1 MIEDQNKIV
10 DAIRSVL
17 FTTSVPLKAKAI
29 LEKLPQE
36 WSEITKT
43 ELNSIL
49 YRELIDELVGDGTNG
64 WQLSDSQNSFDTAIE
79 KKAKTSPMN
88 EGPVRVEYNV
98 KDYFSYSLAQN
109 DIPVVDSIT
118 IENHSARPLKELSV
132 RLSFEPP
139 VVDSWTAEI
148 KELAPGAQYNLRDV
162 SPKIDHDY
170 LVNLNE
176 SKKGYCNIEVYQA
189 DQVIA
194 QHHVKLEILAYNEWK
209 SDPLPSLLAA
219 FVMPNHPVI
228 GQILKMAAKKIE
240 ELTGDPALDGY
251 QSHDPERVT
260 NLAKAIYLSIQE
272 LDVTYVNP
280 PASFRKQG
288 QKVRTPEQVLAQQ
301 MGTCLD
307 LSLLYC
313 ACLEQ
318 AGVYPTVL
326 LTEGHAFMGVWIEK
340 PVLQQPVWDDVPQ
353 IKNEIDSRLL
363 LVLDSSTM
371 VVKPELDFEQA
382 IEKGKSF
389 LDDEFRFMLDIYY
402 LRELTMVRPLP
413 SRMNTTFS
421 AVEHAP
427 QIEGESNH
435 LSRERIEQMLEAARK
450 EGARDTLKKIQ
461 EEAIPESARK
471 RLERWSGELLDIS
484 LRNKLVNVRIQNVI
498 QLCSVDVGALED
510 CLAEGAKL
518 QILSKPDIFSD
529 SSPRS
534 SDAHEAQTGKQGDVE
549 LAERYLKE
557 NCLLSPLDSV
567 GLGKRLKKFARELRQ
582 GLEEGGIHTLYIAIG
597 MLSWYETKRSTKER
611 LAPLILVPVTLK
623 RKNARQPYRLTLAD
637 EEPVFNHTL
646 LEMLRHKFGLRIE
659 ALETEDL
666 PRDHAGLDV
675 EKIFDIVRAA
685 IRGQERWQVKGLG
698 VLGQFKFNKLVMYR
712 DLTANQH
719 HLLKNSVVQHL
730 SQNAKEAFTNDAPF
744 PLESELDD
752 ILVHRELCCPK
763 DADSSQLVA
772 IEAAR
777 RGMTYVLQG
786 PPGTGKSQTITNL
799 IAALL
804 SEDKTVLFVSEKM
817 AALEVVK
824 SRLEGVGLGE
834 FCLEL
839 HSNKTNKKDVL
850 NQLTNILDA
859 GFEPHCEKWEA
870 TTHSLSEKAKS
881 LNAYV
886 RKIHDKREQGFS
898 LYQGM
903 TRLQAL
909 GGTPNVAIEF
919 GVASSMNK
927 EQLEHVTNIA
937 TKLADAHRE
946 IGEIA
951 NHPFRLAGLTQFTP
965 QLTQELPS
973 KCDEVLECLRAFR
986 ELYAESCGQL
996 LPGEDFTSLNKI
1008 RAFMGVAEVI
1018 VSSSYPRIALL
1029 QEADIE
1035 NAHRQLVEIAGR
1047 GKEGDDIEQAL
1058 LERWK
1063 SPLFELKLEELI
1075 QKYQK
1080 WGQAFFLLAFFMLWT
1095 ARKILRS
1102 VSGSERLPGNS
1113 QISSDLDSAALRN
1126 KLRSDAEK
1134 DVSGLGVWVGVVSSN
1149 DKERWH
1155 RVAQNA
1161 EETLA
1166 IREAL
1171 RTLSLENTNRERL
1184 LRIASLEGREDSEVQ
1199 RYRNGLENLLS
1210 SWENLTGLLNPLC
1223 DLLEI
1228 DLESGFRDET
1238 DFLSQLE
1245 TMLIDWGK
1253 RPQLLRQITVLRN
1266 IENEAKPAGMSKFVS
1281 AMSAGDLG
1289 PESAR
1294 NVAEK
1299 SYHLQWVNHVVGQ
1312 DSELANFSVAAKN
1325 RLVDDFR
1332 TLDQQYIDMSSDYG
1346 VRALTACLPQ
1356 PGGTSGEVGVLKR
1369 EQGKKRSHLP
1379 IRRLFEK
1386 IPTLIR
1392 RLKPCLLMSP
1402 LSVAQYL
1409 DPSLPGFD
1417 VVVFDEA
1424 SQIPV
1429 PEAIGAIARGKQ
1441 MIVVGDTRQ
1450 MPPTNMF
1457 SRGASEEEAEPGGDD
1472 IIEELESILDEC
1484 IAARLPE
1491 IALRWHYRSRHESL
1505 ITFSNFNYYESNLFT
1520 FPAADD
1526 RRGVMGVSHIPVP
1539 DGVYDA
1545 GATRTNLVEAKALVD
1560 EVVRRLRDPVE
1571 RTRSIGIVTFS
1582 AVQMILIEDLLEEK
1596 RKIHPEIEPYFG
1608 NGVTEKVFVK
1618 NLENVQGDERDVILF
1633 SVCYGPNAAGKI
1645 SMNFGPLNKL
1655 GGERRL
1661 NVAVTRAKQQL
1672 IVFSTLRPE
1681 DIDLKRTRAKGAH
1694 HLKHFLEY
1702 ASRGIATMAE
1712 AREIST
1718 GRSNDGLESTLKR
1731 MLEAKGWKMDT
1742 QVGNSAFRID
1752 LAVRDPAQEG
1762 FYLAGIE
1769 CDGEA
1774 YGSAS
1779 TARDRD
1785 RLRSAVLDSL
1795 GWKIINVWSVDFWMD
1810 PENTIERIHKELTEL
1825 AAHAASG
1832 AKKLVEGVNTR
1843 VVEVNVESS
1852 KPERSDVKE
1861 STPPVKK
1868 GELAEEAVSSENKLP
1883 VYRLA
1888 PKKELFVTDEHFYNS
1903 GYTTTL
1909 VKLVEDLAIVE
1920 APIHKK
1926 RIERIAMEQFSLSR
1940 ATKRVRERMANILS
1954 LCKLYV
1960 KEDFVWTS
1968 QSQCE
1973 KWSGFRVPSDSEE
1986 TARAIDEIASKE
1998 LAEAA
2003 LYLLGKNLGM
2013 DRDELIKETAKVF
2026 GVQRVGSS
2034 AKSRLADAVTLLVS
2048 SEKAQ
2053 ARGEQIVLGKKS

>member
-1 MIEDQNKIV
+1 MIAQTKLI

-17 FTTSVPLKAKAI
+17 ITTPVPLKAQAI
-29 LEKLPQE
+29 LGALPE
-36 WSEITKT
+36 EFSELTET
-43 ELNSIL
+43 ELSSVL
-49 YRELIDELVGDGTNG
+49 YRELSAELVGDEGSG
-64 WQLSDSQNSFDTAIE
+64 WQL
-79 KKAKTSPMN
+79 N
-88 EGPVRVEYNV
+88 EDQSGSAVLADEPVSALSKSNELISVRYEI

-118 IENHSARPLKELSV
+118 IENCTSTSLSDLSV

-139 VVDSWTAEI
+139 VLAPWNAEI
-148 KELAPGAQYNLRDV
+148 KELEPGSQYNLRDI

-209 SDPLPSLLAA
+209 SDPLPALLAA
-219 FVMPNHPVI
+219 FVMPNHPVV
-228 GQILKMAAKKIE
+228 GQILKMAAKKMD
-240 ELTGDPALDGY
+240 ELTGDPGLDGY

-260 NLAKAIYLSIQE
+260 NLAKAIYLAIQE

-280 PASFRKQG
+280 PASFRKLG
-288 QKVRTPEQVLAQQ
+288 QKVRTPEQVLAHQ

-318 AGVYPTVL
+318 AGAYPTVL

-353 IKNEIDSRLL
+353 INNEIDSCLL

-389 LDDEFRFMLDIYY
+389 LDDEFRFMLDIHY
-402 LRELTMVRPLP
+402 LRELSMVRPLP

-421 AVEHAP
+421 AVEHVP
-427 QIEGESNH
+427 QLEGESNH

-450 EGARDTLKKIQ
+450 EGARETLKKIQ
-461 EEAIPESARK
+461 DEAVPESARK

-484 LRNKLVNVRIQNVI
+484 LRNKLINVRLQNVI

-510 CLAEGAKL
+510 SLAEGAKL
-518 QILSKPDIFSD
+518 QILSKPDVFSD

-534 SDAHEAQTGKQGDVE
+534 ADAHEAQTGKQGDIE
-549 LAERYLKE
+549 LAERHLKE
-557 NCLLSPLDSV
+557 NCLLSPLDSF
-567 GLGKRLKKFARELRQ
+567 GLGKRLKEFARKLRH
-582 GLEEGGIHTLYIAIG
+582 GLEEGGVHTLYIAIG
-597 MLSWYETKRSTKER
+597 MLSWYESKRETRER
-611 LAPLILVPVTLK
+611 LAPLILLPVTLK
-623 RKNARQPYRLTLAD
+623 RKSARQPYRLSLAD

-646 LEMLRHKFGLRIE
+646 LEMLRHKFGLKIE
-659 ALETEDL
+659 ALETDDL

-675 EKIFDIVRAA
+675 KEIFNIVRAA
-685 IRGQERWQVKGLG
+685 IRGQERWQVKELSLLG
-698 VLGQFKFNKLVMYR
+698 EFKFNKLVMYR
-712 DLTANQH
+712 DLTANKH

-824 SRLEGVGLGE
+824 SRLEGVGLGD

-870 TTHSLSEKAKS
+870 TTQSLSEKAKS

-886 RKIHDKREQGFS
+886 RKIHDMREQGFS

-903 TRLQAL
+903 TRLQDL
-909 GGTPNVAIEF
+909 SGIPNVAIEF
-919 GVASSMNK
+919 GDASSMNK
-927 EQLEHVTNIA
+927 DQLEHVTNIA

-946 IGEIA
+946 IGLIA
-951 NHPFRLAGLTQFTP
+951 SHPFRLAGLTQFTP
-965 QLTQELPS
+965 HLIQELPS
-973 KCDEVLECLRAFR
+973 KCDEALECLRAFR
-986 ELYAESCGQL
+986 ELYAESRGQL
-996 LPGEDFTSLNKI
+996 LPGEDFTSLAKI
-1008 RAFMGVAEVI
+1008 QAFVELAEVI

-1035 NAHRQLVEIAGR
+1035 NAHRQLVEIADR
-1047 GKEGDDIEQAL
+1047 GKEGDDIEQDL
-1058 LERWK
+1058 LARWK
-1063 SPLFELKLEELI
+1063 APLFELKLEELI

-1102 VSGSERLPGNS
+1102 VSESERLPENS

-1126 KLRSDAEK
+1126 KLRSGAEK
-1134 DVSGLGVWVGVVSSN
+1134 DVSGLGVWLGVVSSN

-1161 EETLA
+1161 EESLA

-1171 RTLSLENTNRERL
+1171 RALSLDNANRERL
-1184 LRIASLEGREDSEVQ
+1184 LRIASLEGREDSEIQ
-1199 RYRNGLENLLS
+1199 TYRKGLEALLS
-1210 SWENLTGLLNPLC
+1210 SWKALTERLNPLC
-1223 DLLEI
+1223 DLLKI
-1228 DLESGFRDET
+1228 DLEVGFRDET
-1238 DFLSQLE
+1238 DFLSQVE
-1245 TMLIDWGK
+1245 TMLIEWGK
-1253 RPQLLRQITVLRN
+1253 RPQLLRQVTVLRN
-1266 IENEAKPAGMSKFVS
+1266 VENEAKPAGMSKVVS
-1281 AMSAGDLG
+1281 SMSEGELEPD
-1289 PESAR
+1289 SAR
-1294 NVAEK
+1294 DAVEK
-1299 SYHLQWVNHVVGQ
+1299 SYHLQWVNHVVGE

-1325 RLVDDFR
+1325 RIVDDFR
-1332 TLDQQYIDMSSDYG
+1332 VLDQQYIDMSSDYG
-1346 VRALTACLPQ
+1346 VRALTARLPQ

-1457 SRGASEEEAEPGGDD
+1457 SRGASEEEAEAGGDD

-1505 ITFSNFNYYESNLFT
+1505 ISFSNFNYYENNLFT

-1526 RRGVMGVSHIPVP
+1526 RRGVMGVSHVPVP

-1545 GATRTNLVEAKALVD
+1545 GATRTNLVEAKALVK
-1560 EVVRRLRDPVE
+1560 EVVRRLRHPIE

-1582 AVQMILIEDLLEEK
+1582 AVQMTLIEDLLEEE
-1596 RKIHPEIEPYFG
+1596 RERHPGIEPYFG
-1608 NGVTEKVFVK
+1608 NGVAEKVFVK

-1694 HLKHFLEY
+1694 HLRHFLEY
-1702 ASRGIATMAE
+1702 ACRGITTMAE
-1712 AREIST
+1712 ARDIST
-1718 GRSNDGLESTLKR
+1718 GRSNDGLELTLKR
-1731 MLEAKGWKMDT
+1731 MLEAKGWKTDN
-1742 QVGNSAFRID
+1742 QVGNSAFRIN
-1752 LAVRDPAQEG
+1752 LAVKDPTQEG

-1785 RLRSAVLDSL
+1785 RLRGEVLESL
-1795 GWKIINVWSVDFWMD
+1795 GWKLINVWSVDFWMD

-1825 AAHAASG
+1825 AVHAASD
-1832 AKKLVEGVNTR
+1832 AKKAIEGVNTR

-1852 KPERSDVKE
+1852 KPERSPVKE
-1861 STPPVKK
+1861 STPPVKS
-1868 GELAEEAVSSENKLP
+1868 GELSDEAASLENKLP

-1909 VKLVEDLAIVE
+1909 VELVEDVAKVE

-1940 ATKRVRERMANILS
+1940 ATKKVRERMASILG
-1954 LCKLYV
+1954 LCQLYV
-1960 KEDFVWTS
+1960 NEDFVWTS
-1968 QSQCE
+1968 QAQCE
-1973 KWSGFRVPSDSEE
+1973 KWSGFRVPDKSTE
-1986 TARAIDEIASKE
+1986 TSRGIDEIALKE
-1998 LAEAA
+1998 LSEAA
-2003 LYLLGKNLGM
+2003 LYLLGRNLGM
-2013 DRDELIKETAKVF
+2013 DKDELVKETAKVF
-2026 GVQRVGSS
+2026 GVQRVGSN
-2034 AKSRLADAVTLLVS
+2034 AKIRLADAISLLIS

-2053 ARGEQIVLGKKS
+2053 ARGEQIVLGKKT